1 MASKPTVIKA
11 LRRFLLDFLDTHPA
25 LSPAQYRA
33 IWAVAVCRTSAL
45 GGHLHACSDCDQQ
58 HYAYHSCNH
67 KACPQCGRQATAQWV
82 DQQQTKLIAAP
93 YFMVTFTLPDELR
106 PLFFGKQAKE
116 AFDAFFAAC
125 SSALSEKLGV
135 QKGLGAQRSGFT
147 LVLHTWNQ
155 QLLFHPHIH
164 AIVPGAGLTAKG
176 DFVRVKKPD
185 FLMPQQVLSK
195 AFRSHFGQQ
204 LKQRQWSCD
213 PSVWRKNWGVH
224 IQPFG
229 NGLNAVKYLGAYV
242 ARSVI
247 GDSRILEISRTSV
260 TFRYKDRAKG
270 GAQTIKTLDG
280 VEFTRR
286 YFRHV
291 LPPKLRAIR
300 HYGFCHPA
308 AKKTRLKVT
317 LLSGKPV
324 DFSEAPKPKSESPDQ
339 PPQVPQ
345 GYLCPCCKRP
355 MEVVKRLEATHKRPD
370 FTQLSRAPPQ
380 AVTGAPVLT
389 P

>member
-164 AIVPGAGLTAKG
+164 AIDSVASSGSFTLPL
-176 DFVRVKKPD
+176 
-185 FLMPQQVLSK
+185 
-195 AFRSHFGQQ
+195 RS
-204 LKQRQWSCD
+204 R
-213 PSVWRKNWGVH
+213 
-224 IQPFG
+224 
-229 NGLNAVKYLGAYV
+229 A
-242 ARSVI
+242 ARSSQSV
-247 GDSRILEISRTSV
+247 SR
-260 TFRYKDRAKG
+260 
-270 GAQTIKTLDG
+270 
-280 VEFTRR
+280 
-286 YFRHV
+286 
-291 LPPKLRAIR
+291 LPPPLGCPRRWIDCKGR
-300 HYGFCHPA
+300 FCA
-308 AKKTRLKVT
+308 SQKA
-317 LLSGKPV
+317 
-324 DFSEAPKPKSESPDQ
+324 
-339 PPQVPQ
+339 
-345 GYLCPCCKRP
+345 
-355 MEVVKRLEATHKRPD
+355 
-370 FTQLSRAPPQ
+370 
-380 AVTGAPVLT
+380 
-389 P
+389 